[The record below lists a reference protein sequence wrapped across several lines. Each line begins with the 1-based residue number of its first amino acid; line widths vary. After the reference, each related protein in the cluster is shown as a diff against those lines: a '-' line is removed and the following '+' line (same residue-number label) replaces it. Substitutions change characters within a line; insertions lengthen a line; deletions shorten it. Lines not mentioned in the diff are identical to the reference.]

1 MSEIIVVAIITG
13 LCAAVPAI
21 IATIVS
27 NNKSNAVMNYKIDTL
42 TRQVEK
48 HNSVVERVFRLEEKE
63 AALEKKVANIE
74 KHK

>member
-1 MSEIIVVAIITG
+1 MNETIIVAIITG
-13 LCAAVPAI
+13 LCAAIPAI

-48 HNSVVERVFRLEEKE
+48 HNNVIERVFKLESAEV
-63 AALEKKVANIE
+63 ALEKRVANIE